1 MKSFGITVTV
11 GGTAIG
17 KLTDSPISGRDV
29 NIIDITTRSSSGNA
43 KEFVGG
49 LIDNGTMDLTGN
61 YDIGDAGQAALL
73 GWESQTKSVVVT
85 FSDGTTASFSAVVG
99 AMNQSAPL
107 DDKVEFSCSLK
118 ITGPVTYAD

>member
-29 NIIDITTRSSSGNA
+29 NIIDITTKSSAGNS

-49 LIDNGTMDLTGN
+49 LIDNGTIELTGT
-61 YDIGDAGQAALL
+61 YDIADAGQAALI
-73 GWESQTKSVVVT
+73 GWTAQTKAVVVS
-85 FSDGTTASFSAVVG
+85 FSDGSTATFDAVVG
-99 AMNQSAPL
+99 TLNLNGPL
-107 DDKVEFSCSLK
+107 DDKVEFTCSLK
-118 ITGPVTYAD
+118 ITGPVTISD